1 MSSTAVDDIDGFGS
15 TTLFFNSLS
24 ETRMCLNTTI
34 TEDDDREPVE
44 TFIITTSIIAGDATL
59 ITPIQRTISL
69 IDRDCK

>member
-15 TTLFFNSLS
+15 TTLIFNSDS

-34 TEDDDREPVE
+34 TEDDEREAVE
-44 TFIITTSIIAGDATL
+44 TFVITTSIIEGDATL
-59 ITPIQRTISL
+59 ITPLQRTISL